1 MPPIDSPWEVVTKEI
16 DRLKQNNVTSVI
28 IDFHAE
34 ATAEKIC
41 FSKYLAKKYN
51 NAEQALVKGVIGTH
65 THVQTADE
73 KYTKEWR
80 VLLMPVLR
88 SRRKCYRNGV
98 LNFFQTPFNK
108 SSREI

>member
-41 FSKYLAKKYN
+41 FSKYLAKNIIMQSK
-51 NAEQALVKGVIGTH
+51 LWSK
-65 THVQTADE
+65 
-73 KYTKEWR
+73 
-80 VLLMPVLR
+80 VLLELILMF
-88 SRRKCYRNGV
+88 RRQMKNIRRNGV
-98 LNFFQTPFNK
+98 YY
-108 SSREI
+108 